1 MNIEL
6 ALKRQELVDSI
17 NRLGRKPEAHPA
29 MLSPPEAALQRRRQ
43 ALVRK
48 LEQFDSEHPEIV
60 AALQP

>member
-1 MNIEL
+1 MDLNL
-6 ALKRQELVDSI
+6 ALQRQTLVDQIEKLPGMDS
-17 NRLGRKPEAHPA
+17 
-29 MLSPPEAALQRRRQ
+29 MPPGPLAPLQRRRQ